1 MRRVAMLMV
10 AAPIATLAACGSS
23 SSAGSSDKTAHVLVS
38 ITDEGCSPAELTTPA
53 GPTTFEVT
61 NKGAAGVT
69 EFEVLDG
76 TKILGEAE
84 NVASGLSGKF
94 TLTLKEGSF
103 VTYCP
108 GGTKN
113 ERGVLTVGPGTANP
127 ATADSTAMAQAA
139 AAVAAYRAFLERKT
153 ALLTTDSK
161 LFTDA
166 VRSGDVD
173 TSKSMFASARAPY
186 EAIEPVAESFGDLD
200 PLLDAREGDVSADQ
214 WTGFHAIEKH
224 LWVDGAITDATKT
237 LATGLDANIATLVAL
252 VNTVELEPAQIAN
265 GAVELLG
272 EVSSSKITGEEDR
285 YSHTDLSDFEA
296 NVEGAYEAY
305 LAVKPIIAD
314 RASGLE
320 TELSKRFGDVT
331 NKLKT
336 YKTGSGGTYISYTA
350 LTPADTKALA
360 DLVDALGV
368 PLSKVA
374 AAVA

>member
-1 MRRVAMLMV
+1 MTITSDQVIAQTQAWITHAVVGLNLCPFARAVQVKNQIRYTVSDATNVDALMAQLCEEMHFLV
-10 AAPIATLAACGSS
+10 EADPAKLETTLLVHPQVLTDFLDFNDFLELADAAL
-23 SSAGSSDKTAHVLVS
+23 
-38 ITDEGCSPAELTTPA
+38 EEL
-53 GPTTFEVT
+53 
-61 NKGAAGVT
+61 
-69 EFEVLDG
+69 D
-76 TKILGEAE
+76 
-84 NVASGLSGKF
+84 
-94 TLTLKEGSF
+94 
-103 VTYCP
+103 YD
-108 GGTKN
+108 
-113 ERGVLTVGPGTANP
+113 GVLQVAPFHPQFQFEGTETGDLTN
-127 ATADSTAMAQAA
+127 ATNRAPYPTLHLLREDSVER
-139 AAVAAYRAFLERKT
+139 AVAAF
-153 ALLTTDSK
+153 
-161 LFTDA
+161 
-166 VRSGDVD
+166 
-173 TSKSMFASARAPY
+173 PN
-186 EAIEPVAESFGDLD
+186 AEDIF
-200 PLLDAREGDVSADQ
+200 
-214 WTGFHAIEKH
+214 
-224 LWVDGAITDATKT
+224 
-237 LATGLDANIATLVAL
+237 DANIATLVAL

>member
-23 SSAGSSDKTAHVLVS
+23 SSTGSSDKTAHVLVS

-53 GPTTFEVT
+53 GPTTFDVT

-113 ERGVLTVGPGTANP
+113 ERGVLTVGPGAASP
-127 ATADSTAMAQAA
+127 ATADSTATAQA
-139 AAVAAYRAFLERKT
+139 AAVAAYRAFVERKT

-161 LFTDA
+161 AFTDA

-200 PLLDAREGDVSADQ
+200 PLLDAREGDVPADQ

-252 VNTVELEPAQIAN
+252 VKTVELEPAQIAN

-314 RASGLE
+314 RASGLD

-331 NKLKT
+331 DKLKT
-336 YKTGSGGTYISYTA
+336 YKTGRGGTYISYTA
-350 LTPADTKALA
+350 LTPADTRALA
-360 DLVDALGV
+360 DLVDSLGV